1 MSISPSPLNGKNI
14 LEYAGE
20 NVPSSICRAIALAGR
35 LAADLGADVRFRGA
49 AMEAFYEGA
58 PAYLGLGKRLASD
71 TGNVQALLTSPS
83 GAGAAEAHARVLISP
98 WPEGAAGQPS
108 STFTIMASSGLLD
121 IVGEPERSPLK
132 LPGRQLDL
140 SAGLAAFTAMSA
152 LMLGA
157 TPGLAHVSLF
167 DVAVWLNWK
176 NLVMAH
182 LTGKSPSRKGR
193 AGEWQTL
200 RCKDG
205 WIGLVYRESDWPAV
219 KRLIG
224 DPALDA
230 PELNDRGERRRRA
243 AWIADRAETAFA
255 KLTRD
260 EIANFARRN
269 RIPLGPVCSPA
280 ELLDDPQYAAR
291 AFFQESPAGAVPRLP
306 LLWNGSAPA
315 PVQSAA

>member
-1 MSISPSPLNGKNI
+1 MSVPPLFGKNV
-14 LEYAGE
+14 LEYAEEGT
-20 NVPSSICRAIALAGR
+20 PPSICRAIALAGR
-35 LAADLGADVRFRGA
+35 LAVDLGADVRFLGA
-49 AMEAFYEGA
+49 AMDALYEGA
-58 PAYLGLGKRLASD
+58 PAYLGLGKQPASEINGV
-71 TGNVQALLTSPS
+71 TALLTSP
-83 GAGAAEAHARVLISP
+83 AGSNAAEAHAKVLISL
-98 WPEGAAGQPS
+98 WPEGDGVRPS
-108 STFTIMASSGLLD
+108 SAFTIMASSGLLD
-121 IVGEPERSPLK
+121 IVGEPKRSPLK

-157 TPGLAHVSLF
+157 KPGLARVSLY

-230 PELNDRGERRRRA
+230 PELEDRGERRRRA
-243 AWIADRAETAFA
+243 AWIADRAEAAFA

-260 EIANFARRN
+260 EIADFARRN
-269 RIPLGPVCSPA
+269 RIPIGPVRSPT

-291 AFFQESPAGAVPRLP
+291 DFFLETPAGAMPRLP
-306 LLWNGSAPA
+306 LLWNGDA
-315 PVQSAA
+315 PVAAKSAA